1 MPASEKSIGP
11 SDCKNGRVAA
21 GKLRLELAEETIPL
35 RGRVVE
41 ETVALDAW

>member
-1 MPASEKSIGP
+1 MTKW
-11 SDCKNGRVAA
+11 RVAD

-35 RGRVVE
+35 RGRVAG